1 MDFVDEVG
9 DEALIEAD
17 VPQGDFISSKFQ
29 KTCHKKTVKAQRETG
44 GGECLKNG
52 NGAPAMLAQ
61 ASVHSESALSEKAL
75 LESSEADDNLD
86 STFDEDVSACIDGD
100 PISDLEISF
109 AAEEVE
115 NRN

>member
-1 MDFVDEVG
+1 MDLVDEVG

-29 KTCHKKTVKAQRETG
+29 KTCHKRTVKAQWVNDE
-44 GGECLKNG
+44 GECLKNG
-52 NGAPAMLAQ
+52 NEVPAMLAQ
-61 ASVHSESALSEKAL
+61 ASVHSESALSEKAS
-75 LESSEADDNLD
+75 LERSEADDNLD

-100 PISDLEISF
+100 PISDLEMSF

>member
-1 MDFVDEVG
+1 MDLVDEVG

-29 KTCHKKTVKAQRETG
+29 KTCHKRTVKAQWVNDE
-44 GGECLKNG
+44 GECLKNG
-52 NGAPAMLAQ
+52 NEVPAMLAQ
-61 ASVHSESALSEKAL
+61 ASVHSESALSER
-75 LESSEADDNLD
+75 SEADDNLD

-100 PISDLEISF
+100 PISDLEMSF
-109 AAEEVE
+109 AAEEVD